1 MRQVLRNLHRGMEP
15 ERHHTWSIS
24 LGNRA
29 SAIWWLRGRQA
40 GGCLACTCV
49 PGSQEPN
56 TAKLHRLPCSP
67 RRLPY
72 TGLGTGCQTFARDT
86 LARLA
91 GRKMATFYFQRL
103 SSFGGSGGIVQRFLS
118 LSCVFG
124 LEKCVSLIILCL
136 LCRDIFL
143 TCSLFR
149 ERQCLLYNP
158 LVSGH
163 LNRTVDC
170 HAPPQTY

>member
-1 MRQVLRNLHRGMEP
+1 MTETQCCFGSSFFLLQGLKSGVAPLGRVGGLVLRQVLRNLHRGMEP

-24 LGNRA
+24 LRNRA

-67 RRLPY
+67 RRLPF
-72 TGLGTGCQTFARDT
+72 TSLGTGCQTFARDT

-103 SSFGGSGGIVQRFLS
+103 SSFGGSGGMVQRFLS

-124 LEKCVSLIILCL
+124 LEKCVSLN
-136 LCRDIFL
+136 
-143 TCSLFR
+143 SL
-149 ERQCLLYNP
+149 
-158 LVSGH
+158 
-163 LNRTVDC
+163 
-170 HAPPQTY
+170 PPV